1 MILLKSTTAAA
12 ATLAALLASTSAFG
26 QDATTPPPVTE
37 PTVEMQAVL
46 DKLAELGAKPF
57 HELSVPEA
65 RSQATPAD
73 AARAVQW
80 EERVSSGPEGQMMTR
95 DIAIPTENGNLPAR
109 VYMPEGEGPFPVIV
123 YYHGGGWVV
132 ADINVYDATPRGLVV
147 GTNAIVVSVDYR
159 HAPENKFPAQHED
172 AWAAYAWVVENIHTM
187 NGDAGRIAV
196 AGESAGG
203 NLAANVAI
211 MARDMEATVP
221 LHQLLV
227 YPIAGDDMDT
237 PSYQEHADAKPLGKA
252 DMEWFVSHVFAS
264 MDEAADPRV
273 DLYARDDLEDLPPTT
288 IINAEIDLLRS
299 DGEMLAEAL
308 EADGV
313 EVTQQTFAGVTH
325 EFFGMA
331 KVVPEAKQAM
341 DLAISDLNDAFAAAG
356 EEN

>member
-1 MILLKSTTAAA
+1 MISLKTASAA
-12 ATLAALLASTSAFG
+12 ISCAVLLASAPALA
-26 QDATTPPPVTE
+26 QDTTE
-37 PTVEMQAVL
+37 PADQPTPEMQAVL
-46 DKLAELGAKPF
+46 DKLADLGAKPF

-73 AARAVQW
+73 AAKAVQW
-80 EERVSSGPEGQMMTR
+80 EERIPAGAEGRVMTQ

-172 AWAAYAWVVENIHTM
+172 AWAAYAWVVENIHTL
-187 NGDAGRIAV
+187 NGDASRIAV

-221 LHQLLV
+221 VHQLLV
-227 YPIAGDDMDT
+227 YPIAGDDMNT
-237 PSYQEHADAKPLGKA
+237 PSYREHAEAKPLGKA
-252 DMEWFVSHVFAS
+252 DMEWFVEYVFSS
-264 MDEAADPRV
+264 MDETADPRV
-273 DLYARDDLEDLPPTT
+273 DLVDRDDLEDLPPAT
-288 IINAEIDLLRS
+288 IINAEIDPLRS
-299 DGEMLAEAL
+299 DGEMLAEAM

-313 EVTQQTFAGVTH
+313 DVNQQTFAGVTH

-331 KVVPEAKQAM
+331 KVVPEAKEAM
-341 DLAISDLNDAFAAAG
+341 DLAISDLNGAFAAAG

>member
-1 MILLKSTTAAA
+1 MISIKAATTAA
-12 ATLAALLASTSAFG
+12 ATLAVLLASTSAFA
-26 QDATTPPPVTE
+26 QDATTPTE
-37 PTVEMQAVL
+37 AQPTAEMQAVL
-46 DKLAELGAKPF
+46 DKLAELGAKAF
-57 HELSVPEA
+57 HKLSVSEA

-80 EERVSSGPEGQMMTR
+80 EERIPAGPEGKVAAR

-132 ADINVYDATPRGLVV
+132 ADVNVYDATPRGLVV

-187 NGDAGRIAV
+187 NGDASRIAV

-227 YPIAGDDMDT
+227 YPIAGDDMNT
-237 PSYQEHADAKPLGKA
+237 PSYQEHAEAKPLGKA
-252 DMEWFVSHVFAS
+252 DMEWFVGHVFAS

-273 DLYARDDLEDLPPTT
+273 DLYAREDLENLPPAT
-288 IINAEIDLLRS
+288 IINAEIDPLRS
-299 DGEMLAEAL
+299 DGELLAEAL

-313 EVTQQTFAGVTH
+313 EVNQQTFAGVTH

-341 DLAISDLNDAFAAAG
+341 DLAISDLNDAFAAAAQ
-356 EEN
+356 EN